1 MTSRTIAFTTLAVL
15 AGACASPQPVTWSQ
29 INPPV
34 AYVETLPPEALV
46 AVNGVEVGK
55 GSVAF
60 PVADESRGYAIRAT
74 APGFEPLESTVPG
87 SKLAGARLELVL
99 RPEGFG
105 TQRTLVAGEPSG
117 LLQAAVALLRAN
129 RPKDAITYAQASL
142 AAGDSPQGHKVCGQ
156 AHRRLGNRD
165 LAIKE
170 YSLYLSLSPDAP
182 DRKAIEEAITATARD
197 IEMTAPRA
205 PLD

>member
-1 MTSRTIAFTTLAVL
+1 MTPRTSALLTLAIL
-15 AGACASPQPVTWSQ
+15 STGCASAQKASWAEVQ
-29 INPPV
+29 PPV
-34 AYVETLPPEALV
+34 AYLETLPPGALV
-46 AVNGVEVGK
+46 TVDGIEVGL
-55 GSVAF
+55 GPLAF
-60 PVADESRGYAIRAT
+60 PVPDEAHAYAIRVTSA
-74 APGFEPLESTVPG
+74 GFEPLEASFAG
-87 SKLAGARLELVL
+87 SKLAGARIELVL

-105 TQRTLVAGEPSG
+105 SQRQLASGEPAG

-129 RPKDAITYAQASL
+129 RPKDAITYAKASL

-156 AHRRLGNRD
+156 AYRRMGNRD

-182 DRKAIEEAITATARD
+182 DRKAIEEAITATSKD
-197 IEMTAPRA
+197 IEMTPPKL

>member
-1 MTSRTIAFTTLAVL
+1 MTPRTSALLTLAIL
-15 AGACASPQPVTWSQ
+15 STGCASAQKASWAEVQ
-29 INPPV
+29 PPV
-34 AYVETLPPEALV
+34 AYLETLPPGALV
-46 AVNGVEVGK
+46 TVDGIEVGL
-55 GSVAF
+55 GPLAF
-60 PVADESRGYAIRAT
+60 PVPDEANAYAIRVTSA
-74 APGFEPLESTVPG
+74 GFEPLEASFAG
-87 SKLAGARLELVL
+87 SKLAGARIELVL

-105 TQRTLVAGEPSG
+105 SQRQLASGEPAG

-129 RPKDAITYAQASL
+129 RPKDAITYAKASL

-156 AHRRLGNRD
+156 AYRRMGNRD

-182 DRKAIEEAITATARD
+182 DRKAIEEAITATSKD
-197 IEMTAPRA
+197 IEMTPPKL

>member
-1 MTSRTIAFTTLAVL
+1 MTPRTSALLTLAIL
-15 AGACASPQPVTWSQ
+15 STGCASAQKASWAEVQ
-29 INPPV
+29 PPV
-34 AYVETLPPEALV
+34 AYLETLPPGALV
-46 AVNGVEVGK
+46 TVDGIEVGL
-55 GSVAF
+55 GPLAF
-60 PVADESRGYAIRAT
+60 PVPDEAHAYAIRVTSA
-74 APGFEPLESTVPG
+74 GFEPLEASFAG
-87 SKLAGARLELVL
+87 SKLAGSRIELVL

-105 TQRTLVAGEPSG
+105 SQRQLASGEPAG

-129 RPKDAITYAQASL
+129 RPKDAITYAKASL

-156 AHRRLGNRD
+156 AYRRMGNRD

-182 DRKAIEEAITATARD
+182 DRKAIEEAITATSKD
-197 IEMTAPRA
+197 IEMTPPKL

>member
-1 MTSRTIAFTTLAVL
+1 MTSRTIAFTALAVL

-29 INPPV
+29 INAPV

-55 GSVAF
+55 GAVAF
-60 PVADESRGYAIRAT
+60 AVADESRSYAIRVT

-87 SKLAGARLELVL
+87 SKLAGTRLELVL

-105 TQRTLVAGEPSG
+105 SQRHLAAGEPVG
-117 LLQAAVALLRAN
+117 LLQAAAALLRAD
-129 RPKDAITYAQASL
+129 RPADAIAFARASL
-142 AAGDSPQGHKVCGQ
+142 DLGDSPQGHKVCGQ
-156 AHRRLGNRD
+156 AYRRMGKRD

-170 YSLYLSLSPDAP
+170 FSLYLSLAPDAP
-182 DRKAIEEAITATARD
+182 DRKAVEDAISAASRD
-197 IEMTAPRA
+197 IDMAAPKAR
-205 PLD
+205 LE

>member
-1 MTSRTIAFTTLAVL
+1 MTPRTIALLALTVL
-15 AGACASPQPVTWSQ
+15 GTACAAQQKATWAEVQ
-29 INPPV
+29 PPV
-34 AYVETLPPEALV
+34 AYLETLPPGALV
-46 AVNGVEVGK
+46 TVDGVEVGL
-55 GSVAF
+55 GPLAF
-60 PVADESRGYAIRAT
+60 PVPDESRSYAIRVT
-74 APGFEPLESTVPG
+74 SQGFEPLDVSFAGT
-87 SKLAGARLELVL
+87 KLAGARLELVM

-105 TQRTLVAGEPSG
+105 SQRTLVAGEPAG

-156 AHRRLGNRD
+156 AYRRLGNRD

-182 DRKAIEEAITATARD
+182 DRKAVEEAITATARD